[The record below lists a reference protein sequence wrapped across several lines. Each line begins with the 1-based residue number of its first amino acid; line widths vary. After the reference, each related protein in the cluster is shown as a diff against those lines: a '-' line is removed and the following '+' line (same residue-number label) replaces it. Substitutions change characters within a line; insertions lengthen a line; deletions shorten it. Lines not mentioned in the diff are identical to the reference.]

1 MKFHDELSLSSRSG
15 SLCSLEAALLRL
27 GLRKDSGLHQTTP
40 SRSLLVFSCHPSEE
54 VLNESL
60 LLLKVLKE
68 QQLCLQ
74 VCDGPCY
81 ASHAEG
87 DSGVGCDRRRLGERE
102 ASRSEL
108 LAGLMALPP

>member
-1 MKFHDELSLSSRSG
+1 MKFHYELSLSSRSG
-15 SLCSLEAALLRL
+15 SLFSLEASLLRL
-27 GLRKDSGLHQTTP
+27 GLRKDLGLHQTAP

-68 QQLCLQ
+68 QEPCPQAS
-74 VCDGPCY
+74 DGPCC

-87 DSGVGCDRRRLGERE
+87 DSGVGCDQRRLGVRE
-102 ASRSEL
+102 ASRSAL